1 MEDIRNKKRVLF
13 VCSANLN
20 RSPKAEE
27 IVNKLGGENIEAK
40 SAGLHPLAET
50 HLTNEAMEWADIV
63 VLMDEK
69 NDKQKSML
77 FDMFPEEMLKQKD
90 IRVLGIPDIYPRED
104 PELEKVLI
112 NKLKEEGLVE

>member
-1 MEDIRNKKRVLF
+1 MEDREKDKKRVLF

-27 IVNKLGGENIEAK
+27 ILNSKGEDIIAK
-40 SAGLHPLAET
+40 SVGLHPLAAVPISK
-50 HLTNEAMEWADIV
+50 EAIEWADII

-69 NDKQKSML
+69 NEKQKSAL
-77 FDMFPEEMLKQKD
+77 FEMFSDEKLKQKD
-90 IRVLGIPDIYPRED
+90 IRVLGIPDIYPKED

-112 NKLKEEGLVE
+112 NKLKEEGLV